1 MCPDLRLFLQCVL
14 DDSFTELKLS
24 SQLFRSAADRTTTH
38 SVDLITLVALHCS
51 NLRSLHVQNCE
62 RWEFTMEMEPILT
75 NSLSKLKYLT
85 KLELSFTTTGDCVP
99 FFTQVGTCCPK
110 LEEMTLVL
118 SSGKPIIGK
127 DQILALVLG
136 ERTRHLKASTK
147 DELFGEDSHL
157 HRLQFASDHITPICS
172 SLQHF
177 RLLGEHNRNVWK
189 NIIEFKWS
197 CVLLFRH
204 MPRLQGD
211 LHMIID
217 SSLELLH
224 DLKNKTLPQIQKG
237 DRNLKWTINAPPP
250 RKYPLNLFLF
260 FLSVN

>member
-1 MCPDLRLFLQCVL
+1 
-14 DDSFTELKLS
+14 
-24 SQLFRSAADRTTTH
+24 
-38 SVDLITLVALHCS
+38 
-51 NLRSLHVQNCE
+51 
-62 RWEFTMEMEPILT
+62 MEMEPILN

-85 KLELSFTTTGDCVP
+85 KLELSFTTSGDCVP

-260 FLSVN
+260 FLPVN